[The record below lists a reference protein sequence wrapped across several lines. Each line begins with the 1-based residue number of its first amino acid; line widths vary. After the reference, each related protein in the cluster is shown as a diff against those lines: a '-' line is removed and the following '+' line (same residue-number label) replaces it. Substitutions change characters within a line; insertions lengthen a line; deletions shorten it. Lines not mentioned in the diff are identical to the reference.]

1 MTVLVTGAAGFLGSH
16 VATLLGTSGARPRAF
31 IRPDED
37 GRPLTRAG
45 AGVRTGDIGDRS
57 AIAAALTGV
66 EGVIHCAARTGPWG
80 PAFEYE
86 RTNVRDLES
95 LVRAAMAAGVRR
107 FVHVSSITVHG
118 NNVRGEADENSPLRT
133 EPNPYSRTKVA
144 GERVLQRM
152 IRDEGAPVTI
162 VRPGW
167 IYGPRDTSSFA
178 RIATMIGQRRMI
190 MVGSGQNHLPLIH
203 VRDVAEGLVLACAA
217 GQAAGRTYLLV
228 NDQRVTQRDF
238 LAAIAAELD
247 VPVPTRRI
255 PYGAAMVLGG
265 TAEHLARLARLRQA
279 PPVMRY
285 GLQLLGGDNRFSITR
300 ARRELGFAPRMELA
314 EGIRDSIEWYRD
326 ACRASGRVPV
336 MGTVPA

>member
-16 VATLLGTSGARPRAF
+16 VTTLLGTRGVRPRAC

-37 GRPLTRAG
+37 GRPLSQAG
-45 AGVRTGDIGDRS
+45 ADVRTGDIGDRS

-66 EGVIHCAARTGPWG
+66 EDVVHCAARTGPWG
-80 PAFEYE
+80 PASEYE
-86 RTNVRDLES
+86 RTNVLDLES

-118 NNVRGEADENSPLRT
+118 NNVHGEADENSPLRA

-144 GERVLQRM
+144 GERLLQRM

-178 RIATMIGQRRMI
+178 RIAGMIGQRRMI
-190 MVGSGQNHLPLIH
+190 MVGSGRNHLPLIH
-203 VRDVAEGLVLACAA
+203 VRDVAEGLLLACAA
-217 GQAAGRTYLLV
+217 EQAAGRTYLLV
-228 NDQRVTQRDF
+228 NDQPVTQRQF
-238 LAAIAAELD
+238 LAAIAAELGA
-247 VPVPTRRI
+247 PVPARRI
-255 PYGAAMVLGG
+255 PYRAAMMLGG
-265 TAEHLARLARLRQA
+265 MAEHLGHLARLRQP

-300 ARRELGFAPRMELA
+300 ARRELGFAPRIGLA
-314 EGIRDSIEWYRD
+314 EGTRDSIEWYLD
-326 ACRASGRVPV
+326 ACRARGRVPV

>member
-1 MTVLVTGAAGFLGSH
+1 MTILVTGAAGFLGSH
-16 VATLLGTSGARPRAF
+16 VTTLLVTRGVPPRAF

-37 GRPLTRAG
+37 GRALARAG
-45 AGVRTGDIGDRS
+45 ADVRTGDIGDQS
-57 AIAAALTGV
+57 AVAAALTGAESV
-66 EGVIHCAARTGPWG
+66 VHCAARTGPWG
-80 PAFEYE
+80 PAPEYE

-118 NNVRGEADENSPLRT
+118 NNVRGEADENSPLRA

-178 RIATMIGQRRMI
+178 RIAGMVGQRRMV

-228 NDQRVTQRDF
+228 NDQPVTQRQF

-255 PYGAAMVLGG
+255 PYGAAMMLGG
-265 TAEHLARLARLRQA
+265 TAEHLAHLARRRQ
-279 PPVMRY
+279 PPLVMRY

-300 ARRELGFAPRMELA
+300 ARRELGFVPRIGLA
-314 EGIRDSIEWYRD
+314 EGIRDSIRWYRD
-326 ACRASGRVPV
+326 ACQAPGRVPV